1 MGVDVGVVVVDD
13 LPHPLLLF
21 ASPGGGGDGMD
32 AFNMENEP
40 SRANICSYK
49 AQNSMLSH
57 RKLAKELSHTLVDN
71 FKQFINYY
79 VKRQERKGGTKRNKE
94 KIEYLKTIRRTSI
107 FSEVIAGSLI
117 STIKSN
123 LGAKSSFHGGGRT
136 ILLVL
141 PLLYFIFFI
150 LFFHFILFLTQELE
164 TEEDL

>member
-13 LPHPLLLF
+13 LPHPIPPF
-21 ASPGGGGDGMD
+21 CFSWRRRRRWD

-40 SRANICSYK
+40 SRANISSYK

-71 FKQFINYY
+71 FKQLINYY

-94 KIEYLKTIRRTSI
+94 KIKYLKTIRRTSI

-150 LFFHFILFLTQELE
+150 LFFHFILFLTPELE